1 MPLTGNIFSSPPTR
15 HFQHL
20 LLDHQKRKR
29 ASEGHVRCQT
39 DVLHLHKGEWMS
51 SIYNSVCRAS
61 YRQYDAS
68 CFFLAR
74 VVTLL
79 AHPSISYWGLSV
91 PQTRGLGRDPEGFD
105 IQTSEL

>member
-1 MPLTGNIFSSPPTR
+1 
-15 HFQHL
+15 
-20 LLDHQKRKR
+20 
-29 ASEGHVRCQT
+29 
-39 DVLHLHKGEWMS
+39 MS

-74 VVTLL
+74 VATLL

-105 IQTSEL
+105 IQTSELQRALPIGIAIWEGVQW